1 MNPVLFFKN
10 EIKSTSTNIKRSFI
24 LNQKFKCAD
33 VNLTLQIK
41 IYIIWKYSFNLVRF
55 PYVCI
60 YYILNSCMKY
70 IVSYILGLDR

>member
-33 VNLTLQIK
+33 VK

-70 IVSYILGLDR
+70 IVSYILDLDR